1 MSQNYKILLMICG
14 FLYLPFVVS
23 EENLSFQNIS
33 IQSDRVTIDRKSEKL
48 VFKNN
53 VEIKIDGY
61 VIKGSNAML
70 SSKDEKLEIYGKP
83 ASIKSEEIDGQ
94 AEKFEIY
101 PNKSMNLIRNA
112 RLLNKG
118 NSITSNFITYQII
131 ANEQ

>member
-1 MSQNYKILLMICG
+1 MPQNYKFLLIVFG

-23 EENLSFQNIS
+23 EENSSFQNIS
-33 IQSDRVTIDRKSEKL
+33 IQSDQVTIDRKTEQL

-70 SSKDEKLEIYGKP
+70 SSKDEKLEIYGNP
-83 ASIKSEEIDGQ
+83 ASIQSKEMDGQ
-94 AEKFEIY
+94 AEIFEIY
-101 PNKSMNLIRNA
+101 PNKSMNLIGNA

-131 ANEQ
+131 ANE

>member
-1 MSQNYKILLMICG
+1 MPQNYKFLLIVFG

-23 EENLSFQNIS
+23 EENSSFQNIS
-33 IQSDRVTIDRKSEKL
+33 IQSDQVTINRKTEEL

-70 SSKDEKLEIYGKP
+70 SSKNEKLEIYGNP
-83 ASIKSEEIDGQ
+83 ASIQSEEMDGE
-94 AEKFEIY
+94 AETFEIY
-101 PNKSMNLIRNA
+101 QNKSMNLIGNA

-131 ANEQ
+131 ANE

>member
-1 MSQNYKILLMICG
+1 MPQNYKILLIVFG

-23 EENLSFQNIS
+23 EENSSFQNIS
-33 IQSDRVTIDRKSEKL
+33 IQSDQVTINRKTEEL

-70 SSKDEKLEIYGKP
+70 SSKDEKLEIYGNP
-83 ASIKSEEIDGQ
+83 ASIQSEEMDGE
-94 AEKFEIY
+94 AETFVIY
-101 PNKSMNLIRNA
+101 PNKSMNLIGNA

-131 ANEQ
+131 ANE

>member
-1 MSQNYKILLMICG
+1 MSQNYKILLIICG

-33 IQSDRVTIDRKSEKL
+33 IQSDQVTIDRKNEKL

-61 VIKGSNAML
+61 LIKGSNAML

-83 ASIKSEEIDGQ
+83 ASIQSKEIDGQ

-131 ANEQ
+131 SNE

>member
-1 MSQNYKILLMICG
+1 MPQNYKILLIVFG

-23 EENLSFQNIS
+23 EENSSFQNIS
-33 IQSDRVTIDRKSEKL
+33 IQSDQVTINRKTEQL

-70 SSKDEKLEIYGKP
+70 SSKDEKLEIYGNP
-83 ASIKSEEIDGQ
+83 ASIQSEEMDGE
-94 AEKFEIY
+94 AETFEIY
-101 PNKSMNLIRNA
+101 PNKSMNLIGNA

-131 ANEQ
+131 ANE

>member
-1 MSQNYKILLMICG
+1 MPQNYKILLIVFG
-14 FLYLPFVVS
+14 SLYLPFVVS
-23 EENLSFQNIS
+23 KENSSFQNIS
-33 IQSDRVTIDRKSEKL
+33 IQSDQVTIDRKTEQL

-70 SSKDEKLEIYGKP
+70 SSKDEKLEIYGNP
-83 ASIKSEEIDGQ
+83 ASIQSEEMDGE
-94 AEKFEIY
+94 AETFEIY
-101 PNKSMNLIRNA
+101 PNKSMNLIGNA

-131 ANEQ
+131 ANE

>member
-1 MSQNYKILLMICG
+1 MPQNYKILLIVFG

-23 EENLSFQNIS
+23 EENSSFQSIS
-33 IQSDRVTIDRKSEKL
+33 IQSDQVTIDRRTEQL

-61 VIKGSNAML
+61 LIKGSNAML
-70 SSKDEKLEIYGKP
+70 SSKDEKLEIYGNP
-83 ASIKSEEIDGQ
+83 ASIQSEEIDGQ
-94 AEKFEIY
+94 AETFEIY
-101 PNKSMNLIRNA
+101 PNKSMNLIGNA

-131 ANEQ
+131 ANE

>member
-1 MSQNYKILLMICG
+1 MSQNYKFLLIVFG

-23 EENLSFQNIS
+23 EENSSFQSIS
-33 IQSDRVTIDRKSEKL
+33 IQSDQVTIDRKTEQL

-70 SSKDEKLEIYGKP
+70 SNKDEKLEIYGNP
-83 ASIKSEEIDGQ
+83 ASIQSKEMDGQ
-94 AEKFEIY
+94 AEIFEIY
-101 PNKSMNLIRNA
+101 PNKSMNLIGNA

-131 ANEQ
+131 ANE

>member
-1 MSQNYKILLMICG
+1 MLQNYKILLIVYG
-14 FLYLPFVVS
+14 FLYLPFVIPA
-23 EENLSFQNIS
+23 ENVSFQNIS
-33 IQSDRVTIDRKSEKL
+33 IQSDQVTIDKNTEQL

-70 SSKDEKLEIYGKP
+70 SSKDEKLEIYGNP
-83 ASIKSEEIDGQ
+83 ASIQSEEIDGQ
-94 AEKFEIY
+94 AETFEIY
-101 PNKSMNLIRNA
+101 PNKSMNLIGNA

-131 ANEQ
+131 ANE

>member
-1 MSQNYKILLMICG
+1 MSQKYKILLIICG
-14 FLYLPFVVS
+14 FLYPLFVVS

-33 IQSDRVTIDRKSEKL
+33 IQSDQVTIDRKSEKL

-61 VIKGSNAML
+61 VIKGSNAIL

-83 ASIKSEEIDGQ
+83 ASIKSGEIDGQ

-131 ANEQ
+131 ANE

>member
-1 MSQNYKILLMICG
+1 MPQNYKFLLIVFG
-14 FLYLPFVVS
+14 FLYLPLVVP
-23 EENLSFQNIS
+23 EENSSFQNIS
-33 IQSDRVTIDRKSEKL
+33 IQSDQVTIDRKTEQL

-70 SSKDEKLEIYGKP
+70 SSKDEKLEIYGNP
-83 ASIKSEEIDGQ
+83 ASIQSEEMDGQ
-94 AEKFEIY
+94 AETFEIY
-101 PNKSMNLIRNA
+101 PNKSMNLIGNA

-131 ANEQ
+131 ANE

>member
-1 MSQNYKILLMICG
+1 MSQNYKFLLIVFG

-23 EENLSFQNIS
+23 EENSSFQNIS
-33 IQSDRVTIDRKSEKL
+33 IQSDQVTIDRKTEQL

-70 SSKDEKLEIYGKP
+70 SSKDEKLEIYGNP
-83 ASIKSEEIDGQ
+83 ASIQSEEMDGE
-94 AEKFEIY
+94 AETFEIY
-101 PNKSMNLIRNA
+101 PNKSMNLIGNA

-131 ANEQ
+131 ANE

>member
-1 MSQNYKILLMICG
+1 MSQNYKFLLIVFG

-23 EENLSFQNIS
+23 EENSSFQSIS
-33 IQSDRVTIDRKSEKL
+33 IQSDQVTIDRKTEQL

-70 SSKDEKLEIYGKP
+70 SSKDEKLEIYGNP
-83 ASIKSEEIDGQ
+83 ASIQSEEIDGQ
-94 AEKFEIY
+94 AETFEIY
-101 PNKSMNLIRNA
+101 PNKSMNLIGNA
-112 RLLNKG
+112 RLLSKG

-131 ANEQ
+131 ANE

>member
-1 MSQNYKILLMICG
+1 MPQNYKILLIVFG

-23 EENLSFQNIS
+23 EENSSFQSIS
-33 IQSDRVTIDRKSEKL
+33 IQSDQVTIDRKTEQL

-70 SSKDEKLEIYGKP
+70 SSKDEKLEIYGNP
-83 ASIKSEEIDGQ
+83 ASIQSEEIDGE
-94 AEKFEIY
+94 AETFEIY
-101 PNKSMNLIRNA
+101 PNKSMNLIGNA

-131 ANEQ
+131 ANE